1 MKPFQIS
8 DCRFQIGTAVVARV
22 GTPLR
27 GVRARGISQTFQI
40 IERLRTAWKAV
51 PTLALFCSFAI
62 LTNAAETPT
71 ITISKTDQV
80 NIAVGSI
87 GGADGAAIAKVVE
100 NDLRLSGL
108 FSITPAG
115 GASYVVA
122 GTSSGGAL
130 AGKVTDHG
138 GGIALSKTYS
148 GAARARAHQF
158 ASDIIETLTG
168 TRGLAG
174 TKIAFVASK
183 SGHKEIYT
191 ADYDGSNLAQLTH
204 DGSIS
209 VAPRLSADGR
219 RLLYTG
225 YKSGYADI
233 YEIDLGS
240 GARNRIIK
248 FPGTNTGAVFSPDGR
263 RIAVCMSKDGNPEL
277 YVCDANGGGPRRITR
292 SSGSESSPTWSPNGD
307 EIIYA
312 SDDRGSPQLYRI
324 GAGGGA
330 PAPIATGHGYSTE
343 PSWSPDGKKVA
354 FNVREGGSF
363 AIAVT
368 DLAGGGTR
376 VLGAG
381 ENPVWGPDSR
391 HLLFAEGG
399 GLFLL
404 DAQTG
409 RKTKILDGLGK
420 ISEPAWSR

>member
-1 MKPFQIS
+1 MKPFQIA
-8 DCRFQIGTAVVARV
+8 DFRFQIGKRV
-22 GTPLR
+22 I
-27 GVRARGISQTFQI
+27 A
-40 IERLRTAWKAV
+40 
-51 PTLALFCSFAI
+51 ALFCGLAI

-108 FSITPAG
+108 FAFTPAG

-183 SGHKEIYT
+183 GGHKEIYT

-233 YEIDLGS
+233 YEVDLGS
-240 GARNRIIK
+240 GSRNRIIK

-292 SSGSESSPTWSPNGD
+292 SSGSESSPTWSPGGD

-324 GAGGGA
+324 GAGGGT
-330 PAPIATGHGYSTE
+330 PTPIATGHGYSTE

-363 AIAVT
+363 AIAVI
-368 DLAGGGTR
+368 DLGGGTR